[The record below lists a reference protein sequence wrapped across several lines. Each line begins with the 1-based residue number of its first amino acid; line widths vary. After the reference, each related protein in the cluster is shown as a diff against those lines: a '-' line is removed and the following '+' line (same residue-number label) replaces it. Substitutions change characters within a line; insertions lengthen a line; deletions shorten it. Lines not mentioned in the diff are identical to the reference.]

1 MTRQFGACSLEL
13 AVWIGKFVSIFSKNH
28 PKPEKCEASGS
39 TTSSSPTPPR
49 AETGFD
55 RSARELVQD
64 DLSSD
69 RAAPV
74 PRHRRPSRALSLPR
88 ELFLRDMV
96 SWKCSRGSWRLAKWS
111 GLPPRHLVH
120 RREEGDL
127 RGQQLRFLDAGEP
140 HARDPTERS
149 LPDPDP
155 PEPGPATHQWR
166 TIDAPNGDSR
176 ENQPLFP
183 AGVPSLTSPLTSPR
197 LALNAPSS
205 TATPP
210 PPRTGASP
218 STSSP
223 PRASST
229 TRASRRFE
237 RIPSSA
243 GPRRCPRRAPRATG
257 RTVPGASCRA
267 TAPTPSPRPPG
278 RSSTSATASASVP
291 ASGAR
296 HAASARALPRDQP
309 ASR

>member
-1 MTRQFGACSLEL
+1 MIVTVCSMKKFSGYSLFKMMTRQFGACSLEL

-176 ENQPLFP
+176 DNQPLFP
-183 AGVPSLTSPLTSPR
+183 PGFPR
-197 LALNAPSS
+197 
-205 TATPP
+205 
-210 PPRTGASP
+210 
-218 STSSP
+218 
-223 PRASST
+223 
-229 TRASRRFE
+229 
-237 RIPSSA
+237 
-243 GPRRCPRRAPRATG
+243 
-257 RTVPGASCRA
+257 
-267 TAPTPSPRPPG
+267 
-278 RSSTSATASASVP
+278 
-291 ASGAR
+291 
-296 HAASARALPRDQP
+296 
-309 ASR
+309 